1 MSIKIIWRNKDKTI
15 AKYNRAVDNGVAYHI
30 WDDDMSEEM
39 VFLKEDMINICEAII
54 DEENT

>member
-15 AKYNRAVDNGVAYHI
+15 AKYNRAVDDGVAYHI

-39 VFLKEDMINICEAII
+39 VFLKEDMINMCEAII

>member
-30 WDDDMSEEM
+30 WDDDMSEEW
-39 VFLKEDMINICEAII
+39 FF
-54 DEENT
+54 